1 MPFVDRFK
9 LASFVALT
17 LALLVA
23 PAMGQQVQSDPPLV
37 ITSVSV
43 VDVSANSA
51 TSALRVNQTV
61 VIRAGRIAAVGDS
74 TTTVIPSGAQR
85 INGGGKFLIPG
96 LWDMHAHVL
105 NPQNRDWVLPLYVV
119 NGVTSVRDMHTN
131 LPMKQIGEWRQEII
145 AGTLIGPRLVAV
157 AGPMIAGP
165 GALFVKDT
173 VATEEEARRAVV
185 ARKEMGVDFIKV
197 HDGLSRS
204 TYFAI
209 ADESK
214 RQRLTLVGHR
224 GPVTA
229 SEALEAGQHS
239 LEHAGFLL
247 AATSSIEA
255 EVISEGMRMTSP
267 AAEVQLLARA
277 RQAYSE
283 DRLKALCSRFR
294 SKRASLVPTLVTNYT
309 WDYLKNGSMPSPDW
323 LKYVPQRVTRF
334 WEAPNFIL
342 AQLSEKDLAEA
353 QANFD
358 KSIEIVGSMHRAGV
372 SIMAGTDAGVFLR
385 GVIPGISLHSEIAL
399 FVKAGFTPLEALR
412 AATLGPAR
420 FLKMESTTGSI
431 ERGKAADLV
440 LLEANPLEDIR
451 HTEKIVAVIVGGRL
465 HDRRT
470 LDAMLTTLA
479 DGARK

>member
-1 MPFVDRFK
+1 
-9 LASFVALT
+9 
-17 LALLVA
+17 
-23 PAMGQQVQSDPPLV
+23 
-37 ITSVSV
+37 
-43 VDVSANSA
+43 
-51 TSALRVNQTV
+51 
-61 VIRAGRIAAVGDS
+61 
-74 TTTVIPSGAQR
+74 
-85 INGGGKFLIPG
+85 
-96 LWDMHAHVL
+96 
-105 NPQNRDWVLPLYVV
+105 
-119 NGVTSVRDMHTN
+119 
-131 LPMKQIGEWRQEII
+131 MKQISEWRREII
-145 AGTLIGPRLVAV
+145 AGTLIGPRLAAV

-165 GALFVKDT
+165 GAPFVKDT
-173 VATEEEARRAVV
+173 VATEEEARRAVI

-197 HDGLSRS
+197 HEGLSRS
-204 TYFAI
+204 PYFAI

-229 SEALEAGQHS
+229 SEALEAGHHC

-255 EVISEGMRMTSP
+255 EVISQGLGMMSP
-267 AAEVQLLARA
+267 AEMQLLARA
-277 RQAYSE
+277 RQSYSE
-283 DRLKALCSRFR
+283 DRLKALCSHFR
-294 SKRASLVPTLVTNYT
+294 SKRAWLVPTLVTGYT
-309 WDYLKNGSMPSPDW
+309 WDYSKDGSMPSPDW
-323 LKYVPQRVTRF
+323 LKYMPQRVTRV
-334 WEAPNFIL
+334 WKAPNPMM
-342 AQLSEKDLAEA
+342 AQLTEKDFAEA

-372 SIMAGTDAGVFLR
+372 NIMAGTDAGVLLR
-385 GVIPGISLHSEIAL
+385 GLIPGISLHSEIAL

-412 AATLGPAR
+412 AATLAPAR

-451 HTEKIVAVIVGGRL
+451 HTEKIAAVIVGGRL
-465 HDRRT
+465 HDRRA

>member
-1 MPFVDRFK
+1 MSFVDRFK
-9 LASFVALT
+9 FASFVALN
-17 LALLVA
+17 LALLLA
-23 PAMGQQVQSDPPLV
+23 RAMGQQMQSDPTLV
-37 ITSVSV
+37 ITSVTV

-51 TSALRVNQTV
+51 SSALRMDQTV

-74 TTTVIPSGAQR
+74 KTTVVPSGAQR
-85 INGGGKFLIPG
+85 IDGRGKFLIPG

-105 NPQNRDWVLPLYVV
+105 NPQNRDWVLPLYVA

-131 LPMKQIGEWRQEII
+131 LPIKQIGEWRREII
-145 AGTLIGPRLVAV
+145 AGTLIGPRLQAL

-165 GALFVKDT
+165 GGMFAKDS
-173 VATEEEARRAVV
+173 VATEEEARRAVI

-197 HDGLSRS
+197 HEGLSRS

-214 RQRLTLVGHR
+214 RQHLTLVGHR

-247 AATSSIEA
+247 AATSFIEA
-255 EVISEGMRMTSP
+255 EVISQGSGISP
-267 AAEVQLLARA
+267 AAEVRLLARA
-277 RQAYSE
+277 RQSYSE

-309 WDYLKNGSMPSPDW
+309 WDYSRDGSMPSPDW

-334 WEAPNFIL
+334 WNAPNFVM
-342 AQLSEKDLAEA
+342 AQLPEKDLAEA

-372 SIMAGTDAGVFLR
+372 NIMAGTDAGVLLLR

-412 AATLGPAR
+412 AATLAPAR

-451 HTEKIVAVIVGGRL
+451 HTEKIAAVILGGRL
-465 HDRRT
+465 HDRRG
-470 LDAMLTTLA
+470 LDAMLATLA
-479 DGARK
+479 DRARR